1 MPIVEVE
8 DEKADDFDDRFMNIF
23 DKLPRLNRPV
33 VITASRA
40 TSPMSIPPTIVMKD
54 IQTQTI
60 EEDFTEVSVEFNL
73 ELIFREFVE
82 HCRLYMPLS
91 NDKQNNDIV
100 EKIAANNHDKH
111 KYHVVHGDNHHH
123 QNSSVSIGNISD
135 KLTHM
140 TLMKRKKKHNHDGD
154 DDDGKNKKNRRSD
167 ENKTS
172 SNKSTKND
180 NIDNSDGNSSNKID
194 NNEIMWKLRRG
205 LKYLSSLNKIRNKHA
220 LLLNH
225 TSSWNGKNS
234 RMVIRCLD
242 LIIQTLHWL
251 LCLEDDDNNIDAPI
265 ESDYP
270 ELLRA
275 VDVDDH
281 HYYSDDEDMMNM
293 MKTIASRWKQNAK
306 SIIIS
311 LSNDPVNEVHLNDNT
326 IIGAPKGV
334 LNDSARLSKSIKV
347 ICAVTVSM
355 LDSLRLII

>member
-33 VITASRA
+33 VITTSRA

-91 NDKQNNDIV
+91 NDKLNNDIV

-111 KYHVVHGDNHHH
+111 KYHVEHGNNRHHYNH
-123 QNSSVSIGNISD
+123 QYSSVSIGNIND

-140 TLMKRKKKHNHDGD
+140 TLMKRKKIHNHDGD

-172 SNKSTKND
+172 SNKRTKND
-180 NIDNSDGNSSNKID
+180 NNDYSDGNSSNKID

-251 LCLEDDDNNIDAPI
+251 LCLEDDDNNVDAPI

-306 SIIIS
+306 SIIIN

-326 IIGAPKGV
+326 LIGAPKGV

-347 ICAVTVSM
+347 ICAVTM
-355 LDSLRLII
+355 

>member
-1 MPIVEVE
+1 MPIIEVD
-8 DEKADDFDDRFMNIF
+8 DEKADEVDDRFMNIF
-23 DKLPRLNRPV
+23 DKLPRLNRSV
-33 VITASRA
+33 VITTSRA
-40 TSPMSIPPTIVMKD
+40 TSPLSIVPKIVMKD

-82 HCRLYMPLS
+82 HCRLYMPFN
-91 NDKQNNDIV
+91 NDKQNNINDIV

-111 KYHVVHGDNHHH
+111 KYHVEHGNSHHHHHNH

-140 TLMKRKKKHNHDGD
+140 TLVNRKKTHNNDGD
-154 DDDGKNKKNRRSD
+154 DSDGKNKKNRRSD
-167 ENKTS
+167 DNK
-172 SNKSTKND
+172 SNKSTKNKNND
-180 NIDNSDGNSSNKID
+180 YSDGNSGNKID

-225 TSSWNGKNS
+225 TTSWNGKNS

-251 LCLEDDDNNIDAPI
+251 LCLEDDDNDIDIPI

-275 VDVDDH
+275 VDIDDH

-293 MKTIASRWKQNAK
+293 MKTITSRWKQSAK

-347 ICAVTVSM
+347 ICAVTM
-355 LDSLRLII
+355 